1 MPSNSELNI
10 LELKEKLK
18 GLTQRIRS
26 GDESCQAEFD
36 EIGELYSKHPD
47 RNLSDDEARANIA
60 AAGDGA
66 EEATEPAADAV
77 PRRALAAQGHRPRLR
92 WP

>member
-36 EIGELYSKHPD
+36 EIGEL
-47 RNLSDDEARANIA
+47 
-60 AAGDGA
+60 
-66 EEATEPAADAV
+66 
-77 PRRALAAQGHRPRLR
+77 
-92 WP
+92 